1 MAFNKLSVNGD
12 NGTDNE
18 DDNTALRKV
27 GKSRAMFSITG
38 SPMLRLHLRPTQA
51 ELQGLGPRNTYF

>member
-18 DDNTALRKV
+18 DDNTVLRKV
-27 GKSRAMFSITG
+27 GKSRAMFSTTG
-38 SPMLRLHLRPTQA
+38 SPMLRLHL
-51 ELQGLGPRNTYF
+51 